1 MADGP
6 ALRARFEQDNQLRQ
20 RHNLPQM
27 PIDEHLIAASD
38 DLIPC
43 SGIAVGVDRLLMIMT
58 GAKSL
63 EEVIAFPSGQA

>member
-1 MADGP
+1 
-6 ALRARFEQDNQLRQ
+6 
-20 RHNLPQM
+20 M

-43 SGIAVGVDRLLMIMT
+43 SGIAVGVDRLLMVIT
-58 GAKSL
+58 GAKTL